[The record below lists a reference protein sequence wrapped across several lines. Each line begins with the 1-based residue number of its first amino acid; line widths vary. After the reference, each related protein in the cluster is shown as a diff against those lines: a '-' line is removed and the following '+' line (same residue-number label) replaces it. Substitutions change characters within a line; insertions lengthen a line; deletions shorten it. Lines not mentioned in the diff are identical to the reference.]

1 MEEQGPARHLR
12 ARGTKVAVYSVVW
25 YFQSIAGRVHV
36 IGPHPAEPVA
46 SWSETMSCYHA
57 ARPGPFRNII
67 ETDAHALKVPVTG
80 PATSERARAHGPPPL
95 ASCRG
100 EAGFIEKAEY
110 SDCANVRPQ
119 SSARGLQGR
128 I

>member
-80 PATSERARAHGPPPL
+80 PATSERARAHGPPVED
-95 ASCRG
+95 G
-100 EAGFIEKAEY
+100 EY
-110 SDCANVRPQ
+110 DCANARPQ
-119 SSARGLQGR
+119 SSAPRRLQGR